1 MSVIQRDLYT
11 SRNPVYTALYF
22 ILTVQFYGV
31 LIFAGHVNEKE
42 QTYTLNI
49 PWHIGNLHPRHV
61 QYTVHGIPEIQ
72 TLRLK
77 RNDNININVPTCII
91 DQGFT
96 ICEYGNIQDIAFYHT
111 TDKQG
116 AFAITLDRTTPANT
130 QTQLEGVLVSG
141 KDAFVLEPNGPLG
154 HSLTPAHNHRI
165 MKRSSYINSQYLDNW
180 HSSSNR
186 HDMTYM
192 DRRMVHITDRH
203 TFQDFQDNMLHD
215 VNFSTKRPYVV
226 EVLVLI
232 DNSLYQKFYKRHG
245 GDELETMTK
254 LKYYFAHIVNGM
266 DLRYSSINN
275 TGFTIS
281 IRLAGFFIAKNAS
294 DLPFVMTYRQGGDRR
309 SKVDGSST
317 LLGLTNFLKSKKDLP
332 HHDHAMLF
340 TEYDATNGRGYILG
354 TSYLSGICTA
364 MSTSV
369 IVDHGS
375 YNSAGIAAHE
385 LGHNL
390 GVIYHDGDDN
400 PVSMHCPRELNYIM
414 APSSAIINSKTKE
427 YSFKFSDCSIAQMED
442 HVNLLTQRARIFRR
456 KGNCLADDAG
466 PSYATMVVKPYLTIP
481 PGQLEDVHTQ
491 CRQLYGNESF
501 MCPPATTDEMC
512 YKMYCFDPGRK
523 MCITGSEQRAAMG
536 TSCGDKK
543 WCKLGKCVRD
553 EKAPTVPD
561 NCPFPDVPPPR
572 ASCKEDATPMQCQ
585 DPIFYKRCCQS
596 CNRNFTEEDFCRD
609 SKILINGLKCGQF
622 IAKYTQEICNYD
634 PNVKNFCCASCKK
647 HIHYAP
653 TPPSPTRSVPVNCQD
668 NLFVRINSL
677 PCEVFVAKNG
687 LCDRPIVQQ
696 HCCGSCQAWNDLKK

>member
-1 MSVIQRDLYT
+1 MSVIQREMFA
-11 SRNPVYTALYF
+11 SRNPLCTILYF
-22 ILTVQFYGV
+22 IWTIHFSGV
-31 LIFAGHVNEKE
+31 LMFAGHLNEKE

-49 PWHIGNLHPRHV
+49 PWHFGNYHPRHV

-77 RNDNININVPTCII
+77 RNDNININVPTCVI

-96 ICEYGNIQDIAFYHT
+96 VCEYGNIQDIAFYHT

-116 AFAITLDRTTPANT
+116 AFSIRLDRGAPTNT
-130 QTQLEGVLVSG
+130 QTQVEGVLVAG
-141 KDAFVLEPNGPLG
+141 KDAFVLEPNGPLS
-154 HSLTPAHNHRI
+154 HTLTPAHSHRI
-165 MKRSSYINSQYLDNW
+165 MKRSSYINNW
-180 HSSSNR
+180 HTSTGR
-186 HDMTYM
+186 HEMTYT
-192 DRRMVHITDRH
+192 DRRMVHLTDRH

-215 VNFSTKRPYVV
+215 INYSTKRPYVV

-245 GDELETMTK
+245 GDEMETMTK

-281 IRLAGFFIAKNAS
+281 IRLAGFFIAKNVS

-332 HHDHAMLF
+332 HHDHVMLF

-400 PVSMHCPRELNYIM
+400 PVSRRCPRELNYIM

-456 KGNCLADDAG
+456 KGNCLADDSG
-466 PSYATMVVKPYLTIP
+466 PSYATMVVKPYLSIP

-553 EKAPTVPD
+553 EKAPNVPD

-572 ASCKEDATPMQCQ
+572 ASCKEDASPMQCQ

-596 CNRNFTEEDFCRD
+596 CNR
-609 SKILINGLKCGQF
+609 I
-622 IAKYTQEICNYD
+622 
-634 PNVKNFCCASCKK
+634 P
-647 HIHYAP
+647 YAP
-653 TPPSPTRSVPVNCQD
+653 TPPLPTRAVPMNCQD

-677 PCEVFVAKNG
+677 PCEAFVAKTG

-696 HCCGSCQAWNDLKK
+696 HCCESCQAWNLKK

>member
-1 MSVIQRDLYT
+1 MKNMSVIERELFA
-11 SRNPVYTALYF
+11 SRNPVYIALYF
-22 ILTVQFYGV
+22 ILTIQFSGI
-31 LIFAGHVNEKE
+31 LICAGHLNEKE

-49 PWHIGNLHPRHV
+49 PWHIGNHHPRHV

-77 RNDNININVPTCII
+77 RNDNINLNVPTCVI

-96 ICEYGNIQDIAFYHT
+96 ICEYGNVQDIAFYHT

-116 AFAITLDRTTPANT
+116 AFSIRLDPTTPNT
-130 QTQLEGVLVSG
+130 KTQLEGVLVAG
-141 KDAFVLEPNGPLG
+141 KDAFVLEPNGPLS
-154 HSLTPAHNHRI
+154 HSITPAHNHRI
-165 MKRSSYINSQYLDNW
+165 VKRSSYVNNW
-180 HSSSNR
+180 HASTGR
-186 HDMTYM
+186 HEMSYM
-192 DRRMVHITDRH
+192 DRRMVQLTDRH
-203 TFQDFQDNMLHD
+203 TFQDFQENMLHD
-215 VNFSTKRPYVV
+215 VNYSTKRPYVV

-232 DNSLYQKFYKRHG
+232 DNSLYQKFYKRHR
-245 GDELETMTK
+245 GDEQETMTK

-281 IRLAGFFIAKNAS
+281 IRLAGFFIAKNTS

-400 PVSMHCPRELNYIM
+400 TVSRHCPRELNYIM

-466 PSYATMVVKPYLTIP
+466 PSYATMVVKPYLSIP

-491 CRQLYGNESF
+491 CRQLYGNASF

-572 ASCKEDATPMQCQ
+572 ASCKEDASPMQCQ

-609 SKILINGLKCGQF
+609 SKILINGFKCDQF

-647 HIHYAP
+647 SISFAP
-653 TPPSPTRSVPVNCQD
+653 TPPTPTRTVPMNCQD

-677 PCEVFVAKNG
+677 PCEAFVAKTG

-696 HCCGSCQAWNDLKK
+696 HCCGSCQSWNDLKK

>member
-1 MSVIQRDLYT
+1 MSVIQREMFP
-11 SRNPVYTALYF
+11 SRNPLYTILYF
-22 ILTVQFYGV
+22 IWTIHFSGV
-31 LIFAGHVNEKE
+31 FMFAGHLNEKE

-49 PWHIGNLHPRHV
+49 PWHFGNYHPRHV

-77 RNDNININVPTCII
+77 RNDNININVPTCVI

-96 ICEYGNIQDIAFYHT
+96 VCEYGNIQDIAFYHT

-116 AFAITLDRTTPANT
+116 AFSIRLDRGAPTNT
-130 QTQLEGVLVSG
+130 QTQVEGVLVAG
-141 KDAFVLEPNGPLG
+141 KDAFVLEPNGPLS
-154 HSLTPAHNHRI
+154 HTITPAHSHRI
-165 MKRSSYINSQYLDNW
+165 MKRSSYINNW
-180 HSSSNR
+180 HTSTGR
-186 HDMTYM
+186 HEMTYT
-192 DRRMVHITDRH
+192 DRRMVHLTDRH

-215 VNFSTKRPYVV
+215 INYSTKRPYVV

-281 IRLAGFFIAKNAS
+281 IRLAGFFIAKNVS

-332 HHDHAMLF
+332 HHDHVMLF

-400 PVSMHCPRELNYIM
+400 PVSRRCPRELNYIM

-466 PSYATMVVKPYLTIP
+466 PSYATMIVKPYLSIP

-572 ASCKEDATPMQCQ
+572 ASCKEDASPMQCQ

-596 CNRNFTEEDFCRD
+596 CNRIPF
-609 SKILINGLKCGQF
+609 
-622 IAKYTQEICNYD
+622 
-634 PNVKNFCCASCKK
+634 
-647 HIHYAP
+647 AP
-653 TPPSPTRSVPVNCQD
+653 TPPLPTRAVPMNCQD

-677 PCEVFVAKNG
+677 PCEAFVAKTG

-696 HCCGSCQAWNDLKK
+696 HCCESCQAWNLKK

>member
-1 MSVIQRDLYT
+1 MKNMSVIERELFA
-11 SRNPVYTALYF
+11 SRNPVYIALYF
-22 ILTVQFYGV
+22 ILTIQFSGI
-31 LIFAGHVNEKE
+31 LICAGHLNEKE

-49 PWHIGNLHPRHV
+49 PWHIGNHHPRHV

-77 RNDNININVPTCII
+77 RNDNINLNVPTCVI

-96 ICEYGNIQDIAFYHT
+96 ICEYGNVQDIAFYHT

-116 AFAITLDRTTPANT
+116 AFSIRLDPTTPNT
-130 QTQLEGVLVSG
+130 KTQLEGVLVAG
-141 KDAFVLEPNGPLG
+141 KDAFVLEPNGPLS
-154 HSLTPAHNHRI
+154 HSITPAHNHRI
-165 MKRSSYINSQYLDNW
+165 VKRSSYVNSKYLDNW
-180 HSSSNR
+180 HASTGR
-186 HDMTYM
+186 HEMSYM
-192 DRRMVHITDRH
+192 DRRMVQLTDRH
-203 TFQDFQDNMLHD
+203 TFQDFQENMLHD
-215 VNFSTKRPYVV
+215 VNYSTKRPYVV

-232 DNSLYQKFYKRHG
+232 DNSLYQKFYKRHR
-245 GDELETMTK
+245 GDEQETMTK

-281 IRLAGFFIAKNAS
+281 IRLAGFFIAKNTS

-400 PVSMHCPRELNYIM
+400 TVSRHCPRELNYIM

-466 PSYATMVVKPYLTIP
+466 PSYATMVVKPYLSIP

-491 CRQLYGNESF
+491 CRQLYGNASF

-572 ASCKEDATPMQCQ
+572 ASCKEDASPMQCQ

-596 CNRNFTEEDFCRD
+596 CNRISF
-609 SKILINGLKCGQF
+609 
-622 IAKYTQEICNYD
+622 
-634 PNVKNFCCASCKK
+634 
-647 HIHYAP
+647 AP
-653 TPPSPTRSVPVNCQD
+653 TPPTPTRTVPMNCQD

-677 PCEVFVAKNG
+677 PCEAFVAKTG

-696 HCCGSCQAWNDLKK
+696 HCCGSCQSWNDLKK

>member
-1 MSVIQRDLYT
+1 MKNMSVIERELFA
-11 SRNPVYTALYF
+11 SRNPVYIALYF
-22 ILTVQFYGV
+22 ILTIQFSGI
-31 LIFAGHVNEKE
+31 LICAGHLNEKE

-49 PWHIGNLHPRHV
+49 PWHIGNHHPRHV

-77 RNDNININVPTCII
+77 RNDNINLNVPTCVI

-96 ICEYGNIQDIAFYHT
+96 ICEYGNVQDIAFYHT

-116 AFAITLDRTTPANT
+116 AFSIRLDPTTPNT
-130 QTQLEGVLVSG
+130 KTQLEGVLVAG
-141 KDAFVLEPNGPLG
+141 KDAFVLEPNGPLS
-154 HSLTPAHNHRI
+154 HSITPAHNHRI
-165 MKRSSYINSQYLDNW
+165 VKRSSYVNNW
-180 HSSSNR
+180 HASTGR
-186 HDMTYM
+186 HEMSYM
-192 DRRMVHITDRH
+192 DRRMVQLTDRH
-203 TFQDFQDNMLHD
+203 TFQDFQENMLHD
-215 VNFSTKRPYVV
+215 VNYSTKRPYVV

-232 DNSLYQKFYKRHG
+232 DNSLYQKFYKRHR
-245 GDELETMTK
+245 GDEQETMTK

-281 IRLAGFFIAKNAS
+281 IRLAGFFIAKNTS

-400 PVSMHCPRELNYIM
+400 TVSRHCPRELNYIM

-466 PSYATMVVKPYLTIP
+466 PSYATMVVKPYLSIP

-491 CRQLYGNESF
+491 CRQLYGNASF

-572 ASCKEDATPMQCQ
+572 ASCKEDASPMQCQ

-596 CNRNFTEEDFCRD
+596 CNRISF
-609 SKILINGLKCGQF
+609 
-622 IAKYTQEICNYD
+622 
-634 PNVKNFCCASCKK
+634 
-647 HIHYAP
+647 AP
-653 TPPSPTRSVPVNCQD
+653 TPPTPTRTVPMNCQD

-677 PCEVFVAKNG
+677 PCEAFVAKTG

-696 HCCGSCQAWNDLKK
+696 HCCGSCQSWNDLKK

>member
-1 MSVIQRDLYT
+1 M
-11 SRNPVYTALYF
+11 
-22 ILTVQFYGV
+22 
-31 LIFAGHVNEKE
+31 FAGHLNEKE

-49 PWHIGNLHPRHV
+49 PWHFGNYHPRHV

-77 RNDNININVPTCII
+77 RNDNININVPTCVI

-96 ICEYGNIQDIAFYHT
+96 VCEYGNIQDIAFYHT

-116 AFAITLDRTTPANT
+116 AFSIRLDRGAPTNT
-130 QTQLEGVLVSG
+130 QTQVEGVLVAG
-141 KDAFVLEPNGPLG
+141 KDAFVLEPNGPLS
-154 HSLTPAHNHRI
+154 HTITPAHSHRI
-165 MKRSSYINSQYLDNW
+165 MKRSSYINNW
-180 HSSSNR
+180 HTSTGR
-186 HDMTYM
+186 HEMTYT
-192 DRRMVHITDRH
+192 DRRMVHLTDRH

-215 VNFSTKRPYVV
+215 INYSTKRPYVV

-281 IRLAGFFIAKNAS
+281 IRLAGFFIAKNVS

-332 HHDHAMLF
+332 HHDHVMLF

-400 PVSMHCPRELNYIM
+400 PVSRRCPRELNYIM

-466 PSYATMVVKPYLTIP
+466 PSYATMIVKPYLSIP

-572 ASCKEDATPMQCQ
+572 ASCKEDASPMQCQ

-596 CNRNFTEEDFCRD
+596 CNRIPF
-609 SKILINGLKCGQF
+609 
-622 IAKYTQEICNYD
+622 
-634 PNVKNFCCASCKK
+634 
-647 HIHYAP
+647 AP
-653 TPPSPTRSVPVNCQD
+653 TPPLPTRAVPMNCQD

-677 PCEVFVAKNG
+677 PCEAFVAKTG

-696 HCCGSCQAWNDLKK
+696 HCCESCQAWNLKK